1 MSFVA
6 TVSGGLLRPLG
17 SHRPFLHSAER
28 GCIVRIA
35 IARDGPPQAALIVQ
49 TFRVAR
55 PALRNLLLCFVPL
68 RCGCRSDVPLSR
80 AR

>member
-17 SHRPFLHSAER
+17 SHSAER

-35 IARDGPPQAALIVQ
+35 IARDGPPQATLIVQ